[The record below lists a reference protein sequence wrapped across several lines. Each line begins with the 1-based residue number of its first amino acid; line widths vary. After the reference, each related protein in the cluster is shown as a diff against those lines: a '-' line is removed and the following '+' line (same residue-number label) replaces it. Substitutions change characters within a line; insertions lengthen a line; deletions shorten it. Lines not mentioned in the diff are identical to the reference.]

1 MICITEKELNH
12 GIIILYNT
20 KEISS
25 MEKRLVK
32 ESLNSEVIYMK
43 ATLLMANFMEKA
55 SISLQRL
62 SPFMK
67 EILITTTSQVRVK

>member
-1 MICITEKELNH
+1 MICITGKELSH

-32 ESLNSEVIYMK
+32 ESLNLEVIYMK

>member
-1 MICITEKELNH
+1 MIYITVKELNH

-20 KEISS
+20 KEILS

-32 ESLNSEVIYMK
+32 ESLNLEVIFMK

-55 SISLQRL
+55 SISLQKL

-67 EILITTTSQVRVK
+67 EILITTT